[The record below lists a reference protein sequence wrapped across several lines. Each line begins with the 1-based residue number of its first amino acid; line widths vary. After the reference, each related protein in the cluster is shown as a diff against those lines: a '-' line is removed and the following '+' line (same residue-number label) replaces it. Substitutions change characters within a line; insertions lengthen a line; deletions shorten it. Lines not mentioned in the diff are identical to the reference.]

1 MAGNKKAR
9 KPYQPKWNAG
19 GRLLRHEMWKISA
32 VFTPVEAIVE
42 QLEHDG
48 TVTTDESGAPVFSDR
63 TEGCYYAM
71 GPSIRG
77 LTDAFDLHS
86 NRNKRPILT
95 NGLAVLCGKLE
106 LGHEITA
113 LDIAAAKR
121 SIASMRQESAHMTSR
136 YASALVADVQLKFEL
151 EDVMRRSA
159 RQTEPQRLAA

>member
-1 MAGNKKAR
+1 MAGTKKTR

-19 GRLLRHEMWKISA
+19 GTLLRHEMWKISA
-32 VFTPVEAIVE
+32 VFTPVEAIVD
-42 QLEHDG
+42 QLERDG
-48 TVTTDESGAPVFSDR
+48 TVMTDENGVPVFSDR

-86 NRNKRPILT
+86 NRHKRPILT

-106 LGHEITA
+106 LGHEITE

-121 SIASMRQESAHMTSR
+121 SIAAMRHEAAQMTSR
-136 YASALVADVQLKFEL
+136 YASALVQDVQLKFEL
-151 EDVMRRSA
+151 EAAMRSVKRPA
-159 RQTEPQRLAA
+159 LPMAA